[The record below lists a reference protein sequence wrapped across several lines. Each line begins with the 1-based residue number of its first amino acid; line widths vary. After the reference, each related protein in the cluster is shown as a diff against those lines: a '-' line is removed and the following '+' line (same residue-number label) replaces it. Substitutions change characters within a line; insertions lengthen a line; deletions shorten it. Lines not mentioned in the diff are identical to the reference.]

1 VIKVAMA
8 STDEVFGTRKVDAIE
23 APLLLLHGRL
33 DRVVPVEQSEL
44 MAQRLAERGVYC
56 QTAYFDDEGHGFVHR
71 ANVIRGL
78 DLELEFLADVLR
90 LPTP

>member
-1 VIKVAMA
+1 M
-8 STDEVFGTRKVDAIE
+8 
-23 APLLLLHGRL
+23 
-33 DRVVPVEQSEL
+33 VPVEQSEL

-56 QTAYFDDEGHGFVHR
+56 LTPYFDDEGHGFVHR

>member
-1 VIKVAMA
+1 MRSRRRCCCYTAAWM
-8 STDEVFGTRKVDAIE
+8 
-23 APLLLLHGRL
+23 
-33 DRVVPVEQSEL
+33 VPVEQSEL

-56 QTAYFDDEGHGFVHR
+56 LTPYFDDEGHGFVHR